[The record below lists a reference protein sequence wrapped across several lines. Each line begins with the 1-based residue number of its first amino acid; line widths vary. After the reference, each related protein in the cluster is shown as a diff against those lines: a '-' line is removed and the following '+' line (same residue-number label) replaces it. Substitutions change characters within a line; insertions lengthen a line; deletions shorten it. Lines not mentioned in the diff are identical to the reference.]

1 MGLTNIWRWAMNF
14 KDIQNLKDLE
24 KLYPEHI
31 LKRFPI
37 AGKGPWKNV
46 SDDDWNSW
54 IWQQKT
60 RIKDLKN
67 LNFVINITEDEK
79 RAFTASDEMFHMGI
93 TPYYSTLMD
102 ENDPKCPVRLQSV
115 PQPGELSI
123 LDTDLE
129 DPLGEEKDMPVP
141 GITHRYPDRVLFYT
155 THNCPV
161 YCRHC
166 TRKRKVSDP
175 STSAANKQIE
185 GGLTYIRNHPEIRDV
200 ILSGGDPLS
209 LSNKKLEHIFSEL
222 RKMPHIELIR
232 LGTRNLVTLPQRVDD
247 ELIEIMQKYAPIH
260 VNTHFNHP
268 KEMTRE
274 ALLTSSRLALAGIT
288 MGNQTVL
295 LKGVNDDVEI
305 QKELCHKLLLM
316 RIRPYY
322 IYQCDLAQGISH
334 FRTTIEKGIEIIEGL
349 RGWTSG
355 LAIPH
360 FVIDAPGGGGKL
372 PVGPEYFVKREGN
385 KITLRNYE
393 GKEFVYYEPEGA
405 YEEYMKNKD
414 ELAKKTS

>member
-1 MGLTNIWRWAMNF
+1 MNF
-14 KDIQNLKDLE
+14 RDLKTVHDLE
-24 KLYPEHI
+24 KIYPAHI
-31 LKRFPI
+31 LAQFPI
-37 AGKGPWKNV
+37 AGMGKFKATEK
-46 SDDDWNSW
+46 DWNNW

-60 RIKDLKN
+60 RLNSREDLEA
-67 LNFVINITEDEK
+67 IITLSEDEK
-79 RAFTASDEMFHMGI
+79 SAIEKSHEMFHVGI
-93 TPYYSTLMD
+93 TPYYAVLMD
-102 ENDPKCPVRLQSV
+102 PNDPTCPVRQQSV
-115 PQPGELSI
+115 PQMGELKI

-129 DPLGEEKDMPVP
+129 DPLAEDRDMPVP

-175 STSAANKQIE
+175 TSQAAQKQLE
-185 GGLTYIRNHPEIRDV
+185 GGLEYIRKHPEVRDV

-209 LSNKKLEHIFSEL
+209 LSNNKLEFVISEL

-232 LGTRNLVTLPQRVDD
+232 LGTRNLVTLPQRIDD
-247 ELIEIMQKYAPIH
+247 GLLEILEKYQPIH

-274 ALLTSSRLALAGIT
+274 ALLAATRIAMAGCT

-295 LKGVNDDVEI
+295 LRGVNDTPEI
-305 QKELCHKLLLM
+305 MKAVVHRLLLM

-322 IYQCDLAQGISH
+322 IYQCDLSQGISH
-334 FRTTIEKGIEIIEGL
+334 FRTPISTGIEIIENL

-355 LAIPH
+355 LAVPH
-360 FVIDAPGGGGKL
+360 FVVDAPGGGGKI
-372 PVGPEYFVKREGN
+372 PVGPEYIVKHEGN
-385 KITLRNYE
+385 KVILRNFK
-393 GKEFVYYEPEGA
+393 KEQFTYYEPEDHVG
-405 YEEYMKNKD
+405 KSP
-414 ELAKKTS
+414 KK

>member
-1 MGLTNIWRWAMNF
+1 
-14 KDIQNLKDLE
+14 
-24 KLYPEHI
+24 
-31 LKRFPI
+31 
-37 AGKGPWKNV
+37 
-46 SDDDWNSW
+46 
-54 IWQQKT
+54 
-60 RIKDLKN
+60 
-67 LNFVINITEDEK
+67 
-79 RAFTASDEMFHMGI
+79 
-93 TPYYSTLMD
+93 MD

-274 ALLTSSRLALAGIT
+274 ALLTSSRLALA
-288 MGNQTVL
+288 V
-295 LKGVNDDVEI
+295 
-305 QKELCHKLLLM
+305 
-316 RIRPYY
+316 
-322 IYQCDLAQGISH
+322 
-334 FRTTIEKGIEIIEGL
+334 
-349 RGWTSG
+349 
-355 LAIPH
+355 
-360 FVIDAPGGGGKL
+360 
-372 PVGPEYFVKREGN
+372 
-385 KITLRNYE
+385 
-393 GKEFVYYEPEGA
+393 
-405 YEEYMKNKD
+405 
-414 ELAKKTS
+414 